1 MASRQGAG
9 AARPWLVVTI
19 AKVGAM
25 QSSWFA
31 FQVTALG
38 ARRRLFHRAE
48 DGSLSIFAL
57 ILFVLMAMMGGI
69 AVDMMRHEQRRTALQ
84 QTVDR
89 SVLAAAS
96 LNQTLDPEVVV
107 NDYFA
112 KAGLSEYLSGV
123 TVTEGI
129 NFRTVQAEAQS
140 DLDTFFMRMMGVPT
154 LSVPAGSTAEQ
165 RISNVEI
172 SMVLDVSGSMQGA
185 KLTNLKTAARNFVSR
200 VLGPDIERRI
210 SISIVPYNGQ
220 VNLGQNLRQKFN
232 VSHLHGTPNVNC
244 IDLPPTA
251 YNALTLSRTALMPQT
266 AHADTFTGTNFD
278 NWYHAIQG
286 HQTNQ
291 TNNWCPPR
299 ANNIV
304 RPLGHSI
311 ATLHNQINAL
321 EAVGATSI
329 NAGMRWG
336 LTLLDPA
343 MRGMVTELVA
353 ENVVNASF
361 VGRPFDWDDEE
372 TMKVVILM
380 TDGQHFAEERV
391 RDIYRSG
398 MSPIWFNAS
407 NNLFA
412 IQHTSGRPSTAGS
425 NQFWF
430 PNRNSGNGEWRS
442 AMLSGYTQQTWPQV
456 WARARQSYV
465 AWQLYARALG
475 TNNSTRSAQYDFWIN
490 QFRQRTAVSDMDDQ
504 LESVCNLAKAQG
516 VTIYGIAFEAPD
528 NGEEVIEDCA
538 TDEHFYIAQGS
549 QIGMVFDSIASH
561 ISMLRLTQ

>member
-1 MASRQGAG
+1 
-9 AARPWLVVTI
+9 
-19 AKVGAM
+19 M

-31 FQVTALG
+31 FQVTVLG

-96 LNQTLDPEVVV
+96 LNQTLDPTAVV

-112 KAGLSEYLSGV
+112 KAGLSQYLSGV

-129 NFRTVQAEAQS
+129 NFRTVQAQAQS
-140 DLDTFFMRMMGVPT
+140 DVDTFFMRMMGVPT

-172 SMVLDVSGSMQGA
+172 SLVLDVSGSMQGT
-185 KLTNLKTAARNFVSR
+185 KLTNLKTAARNFVTR

-251 YNALTLSRTALMPQT
+251 YNSLTLSRTALMPQT
-266 AHADTFTGTNFD
+266 AHADTFTPSNLTNT
-278 NWYHAIQG
+278 HVAIEGQ
-286 HQTNQ
+286 QTNQ

-304 RPLGHSI
+304 RPLGHAI
-311 ATLHNQINAL
+311 TTLHNQINAL

-361 VGRPFDWDDEE
+361 LGRPFDWNDPE

-380 TDGQHFAEERV
+380 TDGEHFAEERV

-407 NNLFA
+407 SNLFA

-430 PNRNSGNGEWRS
+430 PNRNSGAGEWRS

-456 WARARQSYV
+456 WARARVSHV

-475 TNNSTRSAQYDFWIN
+475 TSNSTRSTQYDFWMN
-490 QFRQRTAVSDMDDQ
+490 QFRQRTAVSDMNNQ
-504 LESVCNLAKAQG
+504 LEAVCNLAKAQG

-528 NGEEVIEDCA
+528 NGADVIEDCA